1 LPAAVVAQWASTVQ
15 AHYDI
20 NIGADEFVLVTTPAW
35 KLQSSEMSLYVGKE
49 SSRQSTIAL
58 MAGKSE
64 VRFGRIGDIGHPLYG
79 SSNPPPATLLVKFP
93 DAPLVRLRL
102 DSRPEPTTHASRTL
116 SSVVE
121 MLTPTSFGGR
131 HHALQLAVVEIG
143 DEQFAVAARLNGS
156 DMTPTDENN
165 PVMTPP
171 VPNPG
176 SPVKPDAAQAGS
188 TAPASS
194 TASPAAPPA
203 NSSQGTSPKSDTQP
217 APRSFS
223 FPPIPLLTVPRF
235 AIPQTTDSGP
245 TIPDPNAAPEGP
257 RFE

>member
-1 LPAAVVAQWASTVQ
+1 
-15 AHYDI
+15 
-20 NIGADEFVLVTTPAW
+20 
-35 KLQSSEMSLYVGKE
+35 MSLYVGKE

-64 VRFGRIGDIGHPLYG
+64 VRFGRIADIGHPLYG

-102 DSRPEPTTHASRTL
+102 DSRPETTTNASTTL

-131 HHALQLAVVEIG
+131 HHALQLASVEIG

-156 DMTPTDENN
+156 DMTPTDD
-165 PVMTPP
+165 PSTMSPP

-176 SPVKPDAAQAGS
+176 SPAKPDPAPAGS
-188 TAPASS
+188 TAPPSS
-194 TASPAAPPA
+194 ITSPAAPLA
-203 NSSQGTSPKSDTQP
+203 NSSQGAPAKSD
-217 APRSFS
+217 RSFS
-223 FPPIPLLTVPRF
+223 FPPIPLLTVPLF
-235 AIPQTTDSGP
+235 ASPQTTNSGP
-245 TIPDPNAAPEGP
+245 TIPDPHAEPEGP
-257 RFE
+257 RFD

>member
-1 LPAAVVAQWASTVQ
+1 
-15 AHYDI
+15 
-20 NIGADEFVLVTTPAW
+20 
-35 KLQSSEMSLYVGKE
+35 MSLFVGKE

-58 MAGKSE
+58 LSGKSE

-102 DSRPEPTTHASRTL
+102 NSRPETTTNTSSTL

-121 MLTPTSFGGR
+121 MLTPTSLAGR
-131 HHALQLAVVEIG
+131 HQALQLAAVEIG

-156 DMTPTDENN
+156 DRTPAEENN
-165 PVMTPP
+165 PAMNAP

-176 SPVKPDAAQAGS
+176 SPVMPDLAPTGPAAAV
-188 TAPASS
+188 SS
-194 TASPAAPPA
+194 TASPAAPPS
-203 NSSQGTSPKSDTQP
+203 NSSQGGSPKSDTQP

-235 AIPQTTDSGP
+235 AIPQTTSSGP
-245 TIPDPNAAPEGP
+245 TIPDPLAEPEGP
-257 RFE
+257 RFD